1 MQSPFHVT
9 SIEHLYVPVTMIGIG
24 DYKYLYQWGGERERE
39 KWRHIINKLHAHV
52 SIEPGKSTFFQQI
65 FRTPSM

>member
-39 KWRHIINKLHAHV
+39 RNGGI
-52 SIEPGKSTFFQQI
+52 
-65 FRTPSM
+65 